1 MIYVFLA
8 QGFEETE
15 AVTPIDILRRCGKEV
30 ITVGVGD
37 NIITGSHGITVVADT
52 EDKLIE
58 LNGDLEMIVLPG
70 GMPGTLNLEKS
81 ETVQKAI
88 DYCIANDLY
97 IGAICAAPSILGHK
111 GLLDGKRATCY
122 TGFEDQLTGSEI
134 ADVPAVIDGKIIT
147 ARGAGAAVEFGL
159 ALAEVLVSKEKSD
172 KIGEAILWTKK

>member
-15 AVTPIDILRRCGKEV
+15 AIAPIDILRRCGKEV
-30 ITVGVGD
+30 VTVGIGD
-37 NIITGSHGITVVADT
+37 NIIKGSHGIAVVTDT

-70 GMPGTLNLEKS
+70 GMPGTLNLENS
-81 ETVQKAI
+81 PVVQSAI
-88 DYCIANDLY
+88 DYCTANDLY

-111 GLLDGKRATCY
+111 GLLRGKRAVCY
-122 TGFEDQLTGSEI
+122 TGFEPQLEGAEVV
-134 ADVPAVIDGKIIT
+134 DEPAVIDGKIIT

-159 ALAEVLVSKEKSD
+159 KLAEALISKERSEKM
-172 KIGEAILWTKK
+172 GEALLWKKM